1 LSVSAVIA
9 YDYANDTASFTS
21 SAIDPGFVLTPTGSI
36 IDGTVTGLEIT
47 TTNATTTGAN
57 LSIQEGPDNTVYS
70 SAGETYAFITTPT
83 ASNDAELYVVQP
95 TGYSYTQLGD
105 WYQCSAN
112 CLSGVST
119 EVGGFFVR
127 GEVTSPANI
136 PTTGSYTYNGNAYGA
151 GIDAAG
157 NAGSGTATM
166 TATADFVTRSIA
178 FATSSTIVQPFAGGA
193 PLAMPELDISGTLS
207 YTAGQNRFTGPVNS
221 GTGVTAMSGTATGQ
235 FHGAAAQEIG
245 GVYSLTGAGGAH
257 LGVFVGK

>member
-1 LSVSAVIA
+1 
-9 YDYANDTASFTS
+9 
-21 SAIDPGFVLTPTGSI
+21 
-36 IDGTVTGLEIT
+36 
-47 TTNATTTGAN
+47 
-57 LSIQEGPDNTVYS
+57 
-70 SAGETYAFITTPT
+70 
-83 ASNDAELYVVQP
+83 
-95 TGYSYTQLGD
+95 YTQFGD

-136 PTTGSYTYNGNAYGA
+136 PTTGSYTYNGHAYGA

-178 FATSSTIVQPFAGGA
+178 FATSNTIVQPFASGA

-235 FHGAAAQEIG
+235 FHGAVAQEIG
-245 GVYSLTGAGGAH
+245 GVYSLTGAGGAQ
-257 LGVFVGK
+257 LGGFVGK